1 MSKMDE
7 DLDQYRRE
15 LERLLK
21 IAEEREKIAR
31 QLRARELLDRA
42 RAAKLSPLE
51 ILTLLKT
58 GLDAFIYEVV
68 QRETMNKQQK
78 SRT

>member
-42 RAAKLSPLE
+42 RAAKMSPLE
-51 ILTLLKT
+51 ISTLLKT